1 MDITV
6 AAGSPVRLYTKEKR
20 PPNFAPPHP
29 SEKIDIA
36 IVSPRTPCADS
47 RPLGAGGKRTIGGRK
62 APLGATPAHHVQT
75 QGPSVREASTPW
87 AGGTPPRCGRQAH
100 HRRRKAPSSA
110 LLPHTMSGLKA
121 PLCGRKAPSGAT
133 PAHHVR
139 TQGPSVREASTP
151 GAGGRPRRVLLPH
164 TMCGLKAPRCGRQSL
179 HVRAQGPS
187 VWEACT
193 PYAGGKG
200 PLLWY
205 SRTPCGGRRALGG
218 HHRGAEKKCPHFRH
232 TNVYWE
238 QTWNVFLA
246 L

>member
-1 MDITV
+1 MSRLGSKMDGHHRRRRISDEAIRRKSDLPT
-6 AAGSPVRLYTKEKR
+6 SPLPIQVKKSISLLSRCYST
-20 PPNFAPPHP
+20 
-29 SEKIDIA
+29 
-36 IVSPRTPCADS
+36 PRTPCADS

-62 APLGATPAHHVQT
+62 APLGATPAYHVQT

-87 AGGTPPRCGRQAH
+87 AGGRPPRCGRQAH
-100 HRRRKAPSSA
+100 HRRRKAPSGA
-110 LLPHTMSGLKA
+110 LLPHTMRGLKA
-121 PLCGRKAPSGAT
+121 PLYGRKAPSGAT

-151 GAGGRPRRVLLPH
+151 GAGGRPRPVLLPH

-200 PLLWY
+200 PLW
-205 SRTPCGGRRALGG
+205 
-218 HHRGAEKKCPHFRH
+218 
-232 TNVYWE
+232 
-238 QTWNVFLA
+238 
-246 L
+246 